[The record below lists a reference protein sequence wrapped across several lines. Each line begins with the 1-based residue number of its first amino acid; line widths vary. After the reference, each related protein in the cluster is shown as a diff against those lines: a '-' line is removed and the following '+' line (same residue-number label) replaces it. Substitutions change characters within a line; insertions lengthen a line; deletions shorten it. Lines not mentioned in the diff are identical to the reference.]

1 MTRVAVVDRE
11 EPVSLR
17 RRGEVALRSGLE
29 RVRLGMESG
38 VERVEERT

>member
-1 MTRVAVVDRE
+1 VTRAAVVDRE

-29 RVRLGMESG
+29 RVGRGMESG
-38 VERVEERT
+38 FERVEERK